1 MKSLFRKLS
10 VALFGLFLLVG
21 GVTLAV
27 TLVTSYLYQREV
39 QQRIHRDLAAH
50 IVSEELLI
58 VDGEIAQEALKHVFH
73 MMMVINPTIELY
85 LLDPSGEILAYSAP
99 PGKVKLASVALD
111 PVTEYVDGKPRLP
124 IVGDDPRHP
133 GNQNIFSAAPIVR
146 DGELEGY
153 LYIVLA
159 SEQFVSVAEMLRGS
173 YILRAGAIAVI
184 GITIAAL
191 IGALLMSRRLTFR
204 LTRLTGDMAVF
215 RQESLDSG
223 AGETTTDIRMLP
235 PNQDEVDELR
245 ITFDHMAARIE
256 DQIVKL
262 EDQDRLRRE
271 MVANV
276 SHDLRTPLTHLHG
289 YLETLM
295 LKEESLEPEQRQEYL
310 DIALQHAK
318 RLGRLVSDL
327 FELAKLDAL
336 HEPLERERMPVGEL
350 VQDIAQKYRLPAEDR
365 GVSLSAELAGELLW
379 ISADVGLIERAL
391 ENVLDN
397 ALRYTPEGGRIDIR
411 LEPFG
416 EWLRIEVQDTGTGIA
431 AGDLPLV
438 FDRFHRAQRS
448 DDEGES
454 RGAGLGLAIAKR
466 AVELHGGNIHCESTA
481 GEGTTFR
488 FELPVIS
495 ALGGLFFL
503 GGERPDSILVDQAID
518 RGIVAAVRTGRG
530 CRRFH
535 RGTLPVG
542 VGLAAPRADDF
553 DQFISRAHAASL
565 HVFGTPDSCL
575 IPIPNIGPETKSVS
589 PRGGERPGI
598 RRHRGLAHSGVW
610 REDRGC
616 R

>member
-1 MKSLFRKLS
+1 MRRLHRKLS
-10 VALFGLFLLVG
+10 AALFGLFLVVG

-27 TLVTSYLYQREV
+27 TLVTSYFYQREV

-50 IVSEELLI
+50 IVAEELLI

-85 LLDPSGEILAYSAP
+85 LLDPSGRVMAYSAP
-99 PGKVKLASVALD
+99 PGKVKLAQVTLD
-111 PVTEYVDGKPRLP
+111 PIGQYIDGDPRLP
-124 IVGDDPRHP
+124 ILGDDPRHP
-133 GNQNIFSAAPIVR
+133 ERANIFSVAPILR
-146 DGELEGY
+146 DGRLEGY
-153 LYIVLA
+153 LYVVLA
-159 SEQFVSVAEMLRGS
+159 SEHFVSVAEMLRGS
-173 YILRAGAIAVI
+173 YILRAGAVAVV
-184 GITIAAL
+184 GITAFAL
-191 IGALLMSRRLTFR
+191 IGAVLLSRRLTFR
-204 LTRLTGDMAVF
+204 LTRLTRNMEVF
-215 RQESLDSG
+215 RR
-223 AGETTTDIRMLP
+223 ETLEPDTDTTAADLQPLP
-235 PNQDEVDELR
+235 AKHDEVDELR
-245 ITFDHMAARIE
+245 FTFDRMAARIE
-256 DQIVKL
+256 DQIVRL

-310 DIALQHAK
+310 EIALQHAK

-365 GVSLSAELAGELLW
+365 GVSLSAELAGELIW

-416 EWLRIEVQDTGTGIA
+416 EWLRIEVQDTGPGIA
-431 AGDLPLV
+431 ASELPLV
-438 FDRFHRAQRS
+438 FDRFHRVQRS
-448 DDEGES
+448 DDRGEG

-466 AVELHGGNIHCESTA
+466 AVELHGGNIHCKSTA

-488 FELPVIS
+488 FELP
-495 ALGGLFFL
+495 A
-503 GGERPDSILVDQAID
+503 D
-518 RGIVAAVRTGRG
+518 
-530 CRRFH
+530 
-535 RGTLPVG
+535 
-542 VGLAAPRADDF
+542 AP
-553 DQFISRAHAASL
+553 ASKVPL
-565 HVFGTPDSCL
+565 
-575 IPIPNIGPETKSVS
+575 S
-589 PRGGERPGI
+589 P
-598 RRHRGLAHSGVW
+598 A
-610 REDRGC
+610 
-616 R
+616 

>member
-223 AGETTTDIRMLP
+223 AGETSTDIQMLP
-235 PNQDEVDELR
+235 PNHDEVDELR

-411 LEPFG
+411 LKPFG

-488 FELPVIS
+488 FELP
-495 ALGGLFFL
+495 A
-503 GGERPDSILVDQAID
+503 D
-518 RGIVAAVRTGRG
+518 T
-530 CRRFH
+530 
-535 RGTLPVG
+535 PV
-542 VGLAAPRADDF
+542 
-553 DQFISRAHAASL
+553 SR
-565 HVFGTPDSCL
+565 VPM
-575 IPIPNIGPETKSVS
+575 S
-589 PRGGERPGI
+589 P
-598 RRHRGLAHSGVW
+598 
-610 REDRGC
+610 
-616 R
+616 

>member
-1 MKSLFRKLS
+1 MRRLYTKLS
-10 VALFGLFLLVG
+10 AALFGLFLVVG

-27 TLVTSYLYQREV
+27 TLMTSYLYQREV
-39 QQRIHRDLAAH
+39 QQRIHRDLADH

-58 VDGEIAQEALKHVFH
+58 VDGEIAQDALKHVFH

-85 LLDPSGEILAYSAP
+85 LLDPSGRVLAYSAP
-99 PGKVKLASVALD
+99 PGKVKLAQVSLD
-111 PVTEYVDGKPRLP
+111 PIHQYIDGEPRLP

-133 GNQNIFSAAPIVR
+133 ESPNIFSTAPILR
-146 DGELEGY
+146 GGRLEGY
-153 LYIVLA
+153 LYVVLA
-159 SEQFVSVAEMLRGS
+159 SEHFVSVAEMLRGS
-173 YILRAGAIAVI
+173 YILRAGALAVF
-184 GITIAAL
+184 GITVLAL
-191 IGALLMSRRLTFR
+191 IGAVLLSRRLTSR
-204 LTRLTGDMAVF
+204 LTRLTRDMEVL
-215 RQESLDSG
+215 RRETLEPDSDEG
-223 AGETTTDIRMLP
+223 ATDARPLP
-235 PNQDEVDELR
+235 SKRDEVDELR
-245 ITFDHMAARIE
+245 DTFDRMAARIE

-295 LKEESLEPEQRQEYL
+295 LKEQSLEPEERQEYL
-310 DIALQHAK
+310 EIALQHAK

-365 GVSLSAELAGELLW
+365 GVSLSAELANELLW

-411 LEPFG
+411 LKPHG
-416 EWLRIEVQDTGTGIA
+416 EWLRIEVQDTGPGIA
-431 AGDLPLV
+431 AGDLPRV

-448 DDEGES
+448 DDRGES

-488 FELPVIS
+488 FELPAESSTPSV
-495 ALGGLFFL
+495 
-503 GGERPDSILVDQAID
+503 P
-518 RGIVAAVRTGRG
+518 
-530 CRRFH
+530 
-535 RGTLPVG
+535 LP
-542 VGLAAPRADDF
+542 P
-553 DQFISRAHAASL
+553 
-565 HVFGTPDSCL
+565 
-575 IPIPNIGPETKSVS
+575 
-589 PRGGERPGI
+589 
-598 RRHRGLAHSGVW
+598 
-610 REDRGC
+610 
-616 R
+616 